1 MLQSV
6 PETSGARHRTME
18 WLPIEEVLLDL
29 RRAFLQHRNVL
40 LTAPPGAGKTTQGP
54 LALLKETWLAG
65 QKLLM
70 LEPRRLAARAAARY
84 MARLL
89 GESVGETVG
98 YRVRLDTRVG
108 PATKIEVIT
117 DGILTRLL
125 QHDPSLTG
133 YGLVIFDEF
142 HERSLQGDL
151 GLAFARESQ
160 RLFRPDLRLLV
171 MSATLDCAG
180 VTKLL
185 DGAPTISSEGRLFP
199 VTTHYAARS
208 MSGHLDVTVASVI
221 RCALATDQG
230 SLLVFLP
237 GMAEI
242 RRVERQLRDS
252 TLDPDVSILL
262 LHGDLPQERQEEAIM
277 PALPDRR
284 KVVLATSIAETSL
297 TIEGVRVVIDAGL
310 MRVPRFNPR
319 TGLTRLDTVRVTHDS
334 AEQRRGRAGRLEPGV
349 CYRLWTEAEHQT
361 LLPRRSA
368 EILEADLASFA
379 LDLAVWGA
387 GDAAELCWLDPPPSG
402 ALAKAR
408 QLLTSL
414 GALNDDGALTAHGQR
429 LAEIA
434 LHPRLAHM
442 MLTAMPLGHGQTAC
456 ELAAILSERDL
467 LQGPPGWRNT
477 DLRIRIEALHGNREH
492 TQGAT
497 ANQALIRHI
506 EKASAQW
513 MHQLKIGRSRSA
525 TTDHLGLL
533 LARAY
538 PDRVAQRQPGNDRRY
553 LLANGRGA
561 SFTQED
567 TLAREE
573 YLVVAQVE
581 DSGQW
586 PRILLA
592 APITVHE
599 LNTHCADQIRIV
611 DLLAWDDRTETV
623 VARRQRRFGE
633 LILEDRPL
641 SQPDARQ
648 VSAALL
654 SGIKRVGVSR
664 LPWTKDLL
672 QWRARIM
679 FLKRAFGT
687 ESDWP
692 DLSDDALLNDLE
704 KWLGPF
710 VEGMKS
716 LEEVSRID
724 LTTPLDSLLT
734 WAQRKDLDRLAPTHV
749 TVPSG
754 SHIRLDY
761 EAGDLPIL
769 AVRLQEMF
777 GCRDQP
783 RLAGGKIPVM
793 VHLLSPAGRPVQVT
807 QDLASFWA
815 STYQEVKKEL
825 RGRYPRHSWPDDP
838 LRAEPTR
845 RAKRRGE

>member
-1 MLQSV
+1 
-6 PETSGARHRTME
+6 ME
-18 WLPIEEVLLDL
+18 RLPILEALPDLLKVLRD
-29 RRAFLQHRNVL
+29 QPNVL
-40 LTAPPGAGKTTQGP
+40 LTAPPGAGKTTQVP
-54 LALLKETWLAG
+54 LALLKEPWLAS

-84 MARLL
+84 MAQLL

-98 YRVRLDTRVG
+98 HRVRLDTKIG
-108 PATKIEVIT
+108 PATRIEVIT
-117 DGILTRLL
+117 DGVLTRLL

-160 RLFRPDLRLLV
+160 RLFRPELRLLV

-180 VTKLL
+180 VTRLL
-185 DGAPTISSEGRLFP
+185 DGAPTISSEGRHYP
-199 VTTHYAARS
+199 VTTQYADQPI
-208 MSGHLDVTVASVI
+208 SGHLDHAVASAI
-221 RCALATDQG
+221 RRSLATDPG

-252 TLDPDVSILL
+252 KLDPDVAILL

-277 PALPDRR
+277 PAPPDRR

-334 AEQRRGRAGRLEPGV
+334 ADQRRGRAGRLEPGV

-379 LDLAVWGA
+379 LDLAVWGV
-387 GDAAELCWLDPPPSG
+387 GDVAELCWLDPPPIS
-402 ALAKAR
+402 ALVQAR

-414 GALNDDGALTAHGQR
+414 GALTDHGTLTAHGKR

-442 MLTAMPLGHGQTAC
+442 IFRAMPLGHGQLAC
-456 ELAAILSERDL
+456 ELAAMLSERDL
-467 LQGPPGWRNT
+467 LQGPPGWHNT
-477 DLRIRIEALHGNREH
+477 DLRIRIEALHGITAH
-492 TQGAT
+492 IQGAAT
-497 ANQALIRHI
+497 NHALIRHI
-506 EKASAQW
+506 EKVTAQW
-513 MHQLKIGRSRSA
+513 TQQLKISRSRQSA
-525 TTDHLGLL
+525 IESIGLL
-533 LARAY
+533 LAFAY
-538 PDRVAQRQPGNDRRY
+538 PDRLAQRQPGNDRRY

-561 SFTQED
+561 SFLHED
-567 TLAREE
+567 SLAREE
-573 YLVVAQVE
+573 YLVVAQLE
-581 DSGQW
+581 DNGQW

-592 APITVHE
+592 APITVLE
-599 LNTHCADQIRIV
+599 LKTHHTDHIRTV
-611 DLLAWDDRTETV
+611 DLLSWDDRTEAV

-641 SQPDARQ
+641 PHPDARQ

-654 SGIKRVGVSR
+654 SGIRRIGLPR

-679 FLKRAFGT
+679 FLRRAFGA
-687 ESDWP
+687 ESGWP
-692 DLSDDALLNDLE
+692 DLSDEALLTDLE

-710 VEGMKS
+710 VEGLKS
-716 LEEVSRID
+716 LEQASRID
-724 LTTPLDSLLT
+724 LTGPLDSLLT
-734 WAQRKDLDRLAPTHV
+734 WTQRKDLDRLAPTHV

-761 EAGDLPIL
+761 EAADPPVL

-777 GCRDQP
+777 GCRNTP

-807 QDLASFWA
+807 KDLASFWA
-815 STYQEVKKEL
+815 SAYQEVKKEL

-838 LRAEPTR
+838 LSAEPTR
-845 RAKRRGE
+845 RTKRRF

>member
-1 MLQSV
+1 M
-6 PETSGARHRTME
+6 AR
-18 WLPIEEVLLDL
+18 LPIEEALPELREALRSRPNALLM
-29 RRAFLQHRNVL
+29 
-40 LTAPPGAGKTTQGP
+40 APPGAGKTTQVP
-54 LALLKETWLAG
+54 LALLEEAWLAG

-84 MARLL
+84 MAQLL
-89 GESVGETVG
+89 GEPIGETVG
-98 YRVRLDTRVG
+98 YRVRLDTKIG

-151 GLAFARESQ
+151 GLALARESQ

-180 VTKLL
+180 VCKLL

-199 VTTHYAARS
+199 VATRYADQPV
-208 MSGHLDVTVASVI
+208 SGLLHLAVTSVI
-221 RCALATDQG
+221 RRALATDLG

-242 RRVERQLRDS
+242 RRVERQLREAKLDS
-252 TLDPDVSILL
+252 DTSILL
-262 LHGDLPQERQEEAIM
+262 LHGDLSQERQEEAIM
-277 PALPDRR
+277 PAPPDKR

-297 TIEGVRVVIDAGL
+297 TIEGIRVVIDAGL

-319 TGLTRLDTVRVTHDS
+319 TGLTRLDTVRVTQDS

-349 CYRLWTEAEHQT
+349 CYRLWTEGEHRS
-361 LLPRRSA
+361 LLPRRSP

-387 GDAAELCWLDPPPSG
+387 GDATDLCWLDPPPSG
-402 ALAKAR
+402 AILQAR
-408 QLLTSL
+408 QFLTSL
-414 GALNDDGALTAHGQR
+414 GALNDHGALTAHGQR

-434 LHPRLAHM
+434 LHPRLANM
-442 MLTAMPLGHGQTAC
+442 ILAAIPLGQGQTAC
-456 ELAAILSERDL
+456 ELAAMLGERDL

-477 DLRIRIEALHGNREH
+477 DLRIRIEALHGNQEH
-492 TQGAT
+492 IQGA
-497 ANQALIRHI
+497 AINHALARHL
-506 EKASAQW
+506 EKAASQW
-513 MHQLKIGRSRSA
+513 MRQLKIGRSRSA
-525 TTDHLGLL
+525 AIDHLGLL
-533 LARAY
+533 LAAAY

-561 SFTQED
+561 SFPQED
-567 TLAREE
+567 ALAREE

-592 APITVHE
+592 APITAPE
-599 LNTHCADQIRIV
+599 LNAHYADRMTNV
-611 DLLAWDDRTETV
+611 DVLSWDDRTLAV

-641 SQPDARQ
+641 PQADAKQ
-648 VSAALL
+648 VSEALF
-654 SGIKRVGVSR
+654 SGIGRIGLTR
-664 LPWTKDLL
+664 LPWTKELL
-672 QWRARIM
+672 QRRARIM
-679 FLKRAFGT
+679 FLRRVFGA

-692 DLSDDALLNDLE
+692 DVSDDALVNNLE
-704 KWLGPF
+704 KWLGSF

-716 LEEVSRID
+716 LEQVRRID
-724 LTTPLDSLLT
+724 LTGPLDSLLT

-754 SHIRLDY
+754 SHICLDY
-761 EAGDLPIL
+761 EAGDLPVL

-825 RGRYPRHSWPDDP
+825 RGRYPRHAWPDDP
-838 LRAEPTR
+838 LSAEPTR